1 MSRSDRLFR
10 LLQALRTLPSPV
22 TAEQLAAETG
32 VSARSIYRDIDSL
45 RTAGAEIGGERG
57 FGYTLV
63 DEGTLPPQT
72 FKRIEIE
79 ALVLGLA
86 EVRHVGD
93 PALVDAAASVLAK
106 VIATLPSLGQQH
118 ALHAVSQVHR
128 FEDRRPQLPDL
139 QVVRE
144 ACWTEEA
151 LWIDYVDRN
160 GIATGRKVW
169 PLGLV
174 YGDNSLVLLAWCCL
188 RNSFRMFRP
197 ARLQHVHALGES
209 FRPRRAPLLRQY
221 LAQLHAAQRDGITE
235 RTPSGPRREG

>member
-10 LLQALRTLPSPV
+10 LLQALRTLPAPV

-45 RTAGAEIGGERG
+45 RAAGAEIGGERG

-86 EVRHVGD
+86 EVRHIGD
-93 PALVDAAASVLAK
+93 PALVAAAASVLAK
-106 VIATLPSLGQQH
+106 VIATLPSLSQQH
-118 ALHAVSQVHR
+118 ALHAVSKVHR
-128 FEDRRPQLPDL
+128 FDDRRPQLPDL

-144 ACWTEEA
+144 ACWAEEA

-160 GIATGRKVW
+160 GAASGRKVW

-174 YGDNSLVLLAWCCL
+174 YGDNMLVLLAWCCL
-188 RNSFRMFRP
+188 RQGFRMFRP
-197 ARLQHVHALGES
+197 ERLQAVRALGES

-221 LAQLHAAQRDGITE
+221 LAHLNAVQARDAPAAA
-235 RTPSGPRREG
+235 PSVPSHPG